1 MKTTF
6 QVEICYCEK
15 CETLGVAIDGSP
27 LTAHRCTGEPV
38 VRFSQP
44 GSPSL
49 QNIELWLGIAGLGK
63 PSKIDILECAK
74 CHRLGVAID
83 DIRLTDHKCA
93 GEWIVES
100 RRRAMLPVTT
110 LKLLK
115 RIADGK
121 EKQWM
126 HGTVQTRHKIAVRK
140 QEFMVAFV
148 HTSAEHLL
156 TAMVRLVPTAER
168 DSVHAFYKAN
178 TLTKS
183 GLAEIWAKGPHKQT
197 PFPVKHVTLNAL
209 NKSVGFL
216 AARELAKTAPS
227 VPVPSV

>member
-1 MKTTF
+1 MP
-6 QVEICYCEK
+6 
-15 CETLGVAIDGSP
+15 AIRSS
-27 LTAHRCTGEPV
+27 E
-38 VRFSQP
+38 P

-100 RRRAMLPVTT
+100 SRRAMLPVST

-115 RIADGK
+115 RIADRK
-121 EKQWM
+121 EKKWM
-126 HGTVQTRHKIAVRK
+126 REHAQMRHKIATRK

-156 TAMVRLVPTAER
+156 TALARLVPKAQR
-168 DSVHAFYKAN
+168 DSVHAFYAAN

-183 GLAEIWAKGPHKQT
+183 GLAEIWARAPHKET
-197 PFPVKHVTLNAL
+197 PFPVKHVTLSAL
-209 NKSVGFL
+209 NKSVGVL
-216 AARELAKTAPS
+216 AARESAKTEPGVRVTSA
-227 VPVPSV
+227 